1 MSFIDEEIEVA
12 APIRATYDQWTQFE
26 EFPRFMSGVESVHQL
41 DDTTLHWVAD
51 IAGVR
56 REWDARIT
64 EQIPD
69 QLVAWVSLGGVRHDG
84 LVTFDAV
91 GAHRTRVTLR
101 LDLEPEGAV
110 ESIGDALGIVAARAR
125 GDLARFQRFI
135 EGRLVPT
142 GAWRGEVVGGDVA
155 DPPLG
160 APGVQPV
167 GEVPASTGGVVD
179 LDRLLGRI
187 PVVLIFVEPLDA
199 ATSHD
204 LIAALGEHLV
214 DFGRDRVQ
222 VLAVARVETADAERV
237 ADAIE
242 GNLRVLAD
250 PEELLAR
257 RFGAEYRLDRTT
269 ALLVDADGSTTT
281 LWSGPPSPGAV
292 ASIRSL
298 LWELDD
304 D

>member
-1 MSFIDEEIEVA
+1 MSVIDEEIEVA

-26 EFPRFMSGVESVHQL
+26 EFPRFMSGVESVQQI
-41 DDTTLHWVAD
+41 DATTLHWVAD

-69 QLVAWVSLGGVRHDG
+69 QLIAWVAMGGVHHDG

-91 GAHRTRVTLR
+91 GADRTKVNLR

-110 ESIGDALGIVAARAR
+110 ETIGDALGIVAARAR
-125 GDLARFQRFI
+125 GDLTRFQHFI
-135 EGRLVPT
+135 EARVVPT
-142 GAWRGEVVGGDVA
+142 GAWRGEVIGGDLA
-155 DPPLG
+155 DPQLG
-160 APGVQPV
+160 ASDIEPV

-179 LDRLLGRI
+179 LDRLVGRI
-187 PVVLIFVEPLDA
+187 PVLLMFVEPLEA
-199 ATSHD
+199 VTSQD
-204 LIAALGEHLV
+204 LIAAVGGHLA

-222 VLAVARVETADAERV
+222 LLAVARVDAADAGRV
-237 ADAIE
+237 AEGIE

-250 PEELLAR
+250 SDERLAR
-257 RFGAEYRLDRTT
+257 RFGVEYRLDR
-269 ALLVDADGSTTT
+269 ASVVLVRADGTATTV
-281 LWSGPPSPGAV
+281 WSGPPELSA
-292 ASIRSL
+292 ASSLGTL

-304 D
+304 A